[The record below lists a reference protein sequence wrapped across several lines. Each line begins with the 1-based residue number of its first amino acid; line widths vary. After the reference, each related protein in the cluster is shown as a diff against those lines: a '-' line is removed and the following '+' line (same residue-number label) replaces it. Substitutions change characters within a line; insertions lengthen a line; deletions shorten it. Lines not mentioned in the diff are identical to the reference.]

1 MNRMISILSAM
12 DLSDVSIVR
21 NLYNQNN
28 QYHYYGMDIYC
39 DETHRSTPEIV
50 KFTLQ
55 FPLRQLGIVS
65 NENNDKKILIA
76 DFCLREFVKHIKEIH
91 LLREHQTGKEKYT
104 GAIYIYEPNNLVLL
118 RNTSY
123 VKDDF
128 LNIMLRIRFPVHMME
143 KRNVIAGRLSVKL
156 IKKFLAR
163 AIRDFIDEFN
173 TDAYHEA
180 LTVFTRQQEI
190 RNMLR
195 KEGLVS
201 FIANGSIL
209 PKNHDGTAL
218 QDAIPFIAPEEDE
231 IELHLSDGFSI
242 KGFGIKSGVTV
253 ITGGGYSGKSTLLDS
268 IMTGIYDHVIGDGR
282 EYCITQSNSCKIVA
296 EDGRRITN
304 MNIAPFIRNIHGKFT
319 DNFSTDHASGST
331 SQAANIIE
339 AISFGCRLLLIDED
353 RTATNFMIRDARMK
367 TIIKN
372 DAIIPF
378 TDRVREIYE
387 NTGTSTILVIGGS
400 SEYLDLADNVYLMK
414 DYNLT
419 NYNIEVNNTRQHD
432 YEFFKVK
439 DSAPVNW
446 IIKRIVDKKSLNSFR
461 KNMETGRIQEHL
473 AVELNHIQV
482 GQMVANIAQLNTVFT
497 FPQQVA
503 LAFFIRAICNN
514 STVQSKDL
522 FEIVN
527 QIYND
532 VEREGLNIIHTNAF
546 LIDPDMELPTLADIM
561 FALSRMNDIIYNI

>member
-1 MNRMISILSAM
+1 M
-12 DLSDVSIVR
+12 
-21 NLYNQNN
+21 
-28 QYHYYGMDIYC
+28 
-39 DETHRSTPEIV
+39 
-50 KFTLQ
+50 FTLQ
-55 FPLRQLGIVS
+55 FPLQQLGIIS
-65 NENNDKKILIA
+65 NENNDIKILIA
-76 DFCLREFVKHIKEIH
+76 DFCLREFVKHIKKIN

-104 GAIYIYEPNNLVLL
+104 GAIYIYEPNDLVLL

-143 KRNVIAGRLSVKL
+143 KRNVIAGKLSVKL
-156 IKKFLAR
+156 IRKSLAR

-190 RNMLR
+190 RNMLK

-218 QDAIPFIAPEEDE
+218 QDAIPFISPKEDE
-231 IELHLSDGFSI
+231 MELHLSDGFSI
-242 KGFGIKSGVTV
+242 KGFGIKRGVTV

-268 IMTGIYDHVIGDGR
+268 IMTGIFNHVVGDGR

-296 EDGRRITN
+296 EDGRRITT

-339 AISFGCRLLLIDED
+339 SISFGCRLLLIDED

-367 TIIKN
+367 TIIKH
-372 DAIIPF
+372 DPIVPF
-378 TDRVREIYE
+378 TDRVRDIYE
-387 NTGTSTILVIGGS
+387 STETSTILVIGGS

-414 DYNLT
+414 DYNLS
-419 NYNIEVNNTRQHD
+419 NYNAEIDNTRQHD

-439 DSAPVNW
+439 DEASVTW
-446 IIKRIVDKKSLNSFR
+446 IYKRIVDKESLNSFR
-461 KNMETGRIQEHL
+461 KNPETGRIQEYL
-473 AVELNHIQV
+473 SVELNHIQV
-482 GQMVANIAQLNTVFT
+482 GQMIANIAQLNTVFT
-497 FPQQVA
+497 FPQQA
-503 LAFFIRAICNN
+503 AIAFFIRAICNN
-514 STVQSKDL
+514 SNIESNDL
-522 FEIVN
+522 LEIAS
-527 QIYND
+527 QIYSD
-532 VEREGLNIIHTNAF
+532 VVRDGLNKIHTNAF
-546 LIDPDMELPTLADIM
+546 LIDPDMEMPTLADVM
-561 FALSRMNDIIYNI
+561 FALSRMNDITYKKAEE